1 MTATVTVTDN
11 NVHADDIILKLD
23 ALATAYDEVLSMAKK
38 QLEDFSISEDDW
50 SRIYERIGRR
60 IDYYDL
66 GTVIKNSLF
75 RGFDGMRT
83 DPEGE
88 SHVANDDD
96 YRFAKALM
104 GRIKYELETAVRS
117 HLVSDAI
124 KLEMDTVRSEVRSE
138 LHALATRAA
147 EDRFAQLCRE
157 QIYTA
162 DRQRHLVRE
171 LLGSCFGDELKAM
184 IREATNQDQS

>member
-60 IDYYDL
+60 INYYDL
-66 GTVIKNSLF
+66 GAVIKNSLV
-75 RGFDGMRT
+75 RGFDGMRA

-104 GRIKYELETAVRS
+104 GRIKHELETAVRS

-147 EDRFAQLCRE
+147 EDRFAQLCFE

-171 LLGSCFGDELKAM
+171 LLGSCFGDELKDM
-184 IREATNQDQS
+184 IREATNQDQA